1 MNIFK
6 SSTNI
11 FENRKDEYVNKPRNQ
26 FKSYNNTTPKV
37 SQKKDFEIKENEF
50 PELSSPIKNNQD
62 NTKSFSY
69 LLKKEELNNVIK
81 IEEKTEETVPVG
93 WSMYKY
99 SKLNNNFLGK
109 CSKLT
114 FKIENNFI
122 DKNKETNT
130 EKIMLNE
137 CEAIINAL
145 SQLHEKRSNK
155 YKEDW
160 GEDEWEK
167 TFIFPNYDYEYF
179 DKLDEAYEIE
189 QNKINEEQY
198 YDDYE
203 YYEEY
208 KKYDD
213 Y

>member
-1 MNIFK
+1 MNVFK
-6 SSTNI
+6 SANI

-26 FKSYNNTTPKV
+26 FKSYNDTAPKV
-37 SQKKDFEIKENEF
+37 LQKKDFEIKENEF

-62 NTKSFSY
+62 NTKSFSS
-69 LLKKEELNNVIK
+69 LLKKEDTNNVTK
-81 IEEKTEETVPVG
+81 IEEKKEEIVPAG

-99 SKLNNNFLGK
+99 SKLNNKFVGK

-114 FKIENNFI
+114 SKIENIVI
-122 DKNKETNT
+122 DKNT

-137 CEAIINAL
+137 CEEIINAL

-155 YKEDW
+155 YKENW

-179 DKLDEAYEIE
+179 DKLDEAYELE
-189 QNKINEEQY
+189 ENKNNEEQY

>member
-1 MNIFK
+1 MNVFK
-6 SSTNI
+6 SAAI
-11 FENRKDEYVNKPRNQ
+11 FENKKQEYENKPYNQ
-26 FKSYNNTTPKV
+26 FKSYNTDSKIAL
-37 SQKKDFEIKENEF
+37 KKDFEIKECEF
-50 PELSSPIKNNQD
+50 PELSLPTKNNND
-62 NTKSFSY
+62 NKKSFSS
-69 LLKKEELNNVIK
+69 LLKKEEPINTIK
-81 IEEKTEETVPVG
+81 IEEKIEQIVPAG

-99 SKLNNNFLGK
+99 SKLNNIFFDK

-114 FKIENNFI
+114 SKIENNVI
-122 DKNKETNT
+122 DKNKEPNI

-137 CEAIINAL
+137 CEEIINAL

-155 YKEDW
+155 YKENW

-179 DKLDEAYEIE
+179 DKLDEAYELE
-189 QNKINEEQY
+189 QNKINEDQY
-198 YDDYE
+198 HDDYE